1 MVHKEKPVCLV
12 TGGSGGI
19 GQAIVRELAQK
30 GWSVAINYHR
40 SEQTAEDL
48 MQQCLQ
54 AGVPARA
61 VCADVSQPD
70 AVEDMFMDIER
81 NLGPVTHL
89 VNNAG
94 VDLRCLLTDT
104 SEEDWDRIMNVN
116 LKGPF
121 LCCRRALPYMIH
133 IRFGRIVNIASTW
146 GITGASF
153 ESVYAASK
161 GGLIALTKSLASE
174 LGPSGITVNAI
185 APGPIQTPMLDNELT
200 VEEKNVL
207 AADIPLGRLG
217 YPQDVAALCSFLLS
231 DQAGYINGQIIAV
244 DGGWK

>member
-1 MVHKEKPVCLV
+1 MIHKKPVCLV
-12 TGGSGGI
+12 TGGSRGI
-19 GQAIVRELAQK
+19 GQAIVMELAQK
-30 GWSVAINYHR
+30 GWSVAINYHH
-40 SEQTAEDL
+40 SQQAAENL
-48 MQQCLQ
+48 MHKCLQ

-61 VCADVSQPD
+61 VCADVSQSD
-70 AVEDMFMDIER
+70 AVEDMFKDIE
-81 NLGPVTHL
+81 NTLGPVTHL

-121 LCCRRALPYMIH
+121 LCCRRALPHMIH

-146 GITGASF
+146 GICGASF

-174 LGPSGITVNAI
+174 VGPSGITVNAI
-185 APGPIQTPMLDNELT
+185 APGPIQTAMLDSELT
-200 VEEKNVL
+200 GEEKKEL
-207 AADIPLGRLG
+207 AADIPAGRLG
-217 YPQDVAALCSFLLS
+217 YPQDVATLCSFLLS
-231 DQAGYINGQIIAV
+231 DPAGYINGQIIGV